1 MWLGKGQAYV
11 FLQDLSKK
19 AMKEQFEFEGKQE
32 IPVGTDE
39 YIRKDLG
46 EYNTFS
52 PTASAEMLIT
62 P

>member
-1 MWLGKGQAYV
+1 
-11 FLQDLSKK
+11 
-19 AMKEQFEFEGKQE
+19 MKEQFEFEGKQE